1 MNNDGTLE
9 NGDKVYRGKS
19 AYNSFTKK
27 DMGAVGANK
36 YTGTQ
41 GPVRAPSFMRSSTRF
56 DYAPDICKDYKETG
70 FCGFGDQCKFLHDR
84 GDYKSGWQLEKE
96 WDAQQLKK
104 KKRLEDSVSSFV
116 GGNYKIIYLNCLLY
130 YLLNSFINLI

>member
-1 MNNDGTLE
+1 MNNNGTLE
-9 NGDKVYRGKS
+9 SGDKIYRGKA

-27 DMGAVGANK
+27 DMSVVGANK
-36 YTGTQ
+36 FTGTQ
-41 GPVRAPSFMRSSTRF
+41 GPVRAPTFMRSSTRF

-104 KKRLEDSVSSFV
+104 KKKLEDSVTSFV
-116 GGNYKIIYLNCLLY
+116 RGIYKIKLFIFLLTFY
-130 YLLNSFINLI
+130 